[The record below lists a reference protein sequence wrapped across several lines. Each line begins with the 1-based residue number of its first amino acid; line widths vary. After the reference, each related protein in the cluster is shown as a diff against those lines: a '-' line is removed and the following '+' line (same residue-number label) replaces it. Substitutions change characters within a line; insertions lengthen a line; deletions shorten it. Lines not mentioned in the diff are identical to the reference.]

1 MSTVGTLILASF
13 LAASTLLGQTNVVI
27 VSGLSGDQAHRDKFQ
42 RWAASFIDAAQER
55 FGIPNE
61 RIVYLAESESIT
73 PDRIDGKSTKE
84 NVERVLTNMALG
96 AAPGESVFILL
107 IGHGSFQGDESRLSL
122 PGPDMSSAD
131 FAAILD
137 KFTAQQVALI
147 NTASASGDFI
157 KDLSGPNRT
166 IVTATKSPF
175 ERNETAFCEYF
186 VEAFARDV
194 ADVDKDERISVLEAF
209 EYARH
214 EVERAYEG
222 QGLLLTEHAMLDD
235 NGDGE
240 GSAEPDPNESD
251 GALARQFFLEGGAV
265 AAAAADSTDPRL
277 AALYEEQRGLQQ
289 NVAELRTR
297 KEEMDPEAYELELER
312 LLLELARVSQA
323 IRELEGGKEPQ

>member
-1 MSTVGTLILASF
+1 MRTVGTLIVAS
-13 LAASTLLGQTNVVI
+13 LLGASALLGQTHVVI

-42 RWAASFIDAAQER
+42 RWASSFIDAAQER
-55 FGIPNE
+55 FAIQNE
-61 RIVYLAESESIT
+61 QIVYLAESESIA
-73 PDRIDGKSTKE
+73 PDGKSTKE
-84 NVERVLTNMALG
+84 NVERVLTDIALA
-96 AAPGESVFILL
+96 AAPGERVFILL

-166 IVTATKSPF
+166 IVTATSSPL
-175 ERNETAFCEYF
+175 ERNETTFCEYF

-209 EYARH
+209 QYARQ

-222 QGLLLTEHAMLDD
+222 QGRLLTEHAMLDD

-240 GSAEPDPNESD
+240 GSAEPDPGESD
-251 GALARQFFLEGGAV
+251 GALARQFFLEGAAV
-265 AAAAADSTDPRL
+265 TAAAADSTDPRL
-277 AALYEEQRGLQQ
+277 VALYEEQLGLQQ
-289 NVAELRTR
+289 SVADLRTR
-297 KEEMDPEAYELELER
+297 KEEMDPQAYELELER